1 MTYEQAIKYLKSLTK
16 FGINL
21 GLSRIQELLQRLGNP
36 HHRLN
41 IIHIGGTNGKG
52 STTAMIASILRTA
65 GYKTGMFTSP
75 HLHSYTE
82 RFLINGEPIAE
93 ARLAQLINDIRP
105 HLDNMVTEG
114 FEHPT
119 EFEVST
125 ALALLYFALEETDYV
140 ALEVGLGG
148 AIDSTNVVTPLVSV
162 ITNVS
167 LDHMDYLGSSVGE
180 IARVK
185 AGIIKKGVPVVTAA
199 EGIALEVIQQA
210 AEANYSR
217 LIRMGKDVTWSPLR
231 QESNQGC
238 QEFKIEG
245 LQNHYHVRLPL
256 LGSHQQINAATAVA
270 AVEMLFAGGGNP
282 TPVAAV
288 VEGLRT
294 VQWPGRLEIIGKNP
308 TILLDGAHNHAGALA
323 LKQALLESF
332 PGRRFIFLLGMLA
345 DKERSNVVAELAPLA
360 RAVVVTRSNHPRAG
374 DWTRLAD
381 HAKNYLEDVIVIEDV
396 QEAVKAALDRTR
408 QDDILC
414 ITGSLYMVAEAR
426 SVLGLSDKKSLRNC

>member
-52 STTAMIASILRTA
+52 STTAMIASILRAA

-148 AIDSTNVVTPLVSV
+148 TIDSTNVVTPLVSV

-231 QESNQGC
+231 QE
-238 QEFKIEG
+238 
-245 LQNHYHVRLPL
+245 
-256 LGSHQQINAATAVA
+256 
-270 AVEMLFAGGGNP
+270 
-282 TPVAAV
+282 
-288 VEGLRT
+288 
-294 VQWPGRLEIIGKNP
+294 
-308 TILLDGAHNHAGALA
+308 
-323 LKQALLESF
+323 
-332 PGRRFIFLLGMLA
+332 
-345 DKERSNVVAELAPLA
+345 
-360 RAVVVTRSNHPRAG
+360 
-374 DWTRLAD
+374 
-381 HAKNYLEDVIVIEDV
+381 
-396 QEAVKAALDRTR
+396 
-408 QDDILC
+408 
-414 ITGSLYMVAEAR
+414 
-426 SVLGLSDKKSLRNC
+426 